1 MNARMHD
8 ILMIT
13 YNRPVFTRLALE
25 QLLRT
30 CDERMRVWLWHNGTD
45 PETLAV
51 VHELKDHPNVH
62 TLQLCEEN
70 QKLRTPTNWFWANAD
85 GAYLSKVDDDCLL
98 PEGWGA
104 SLRQLHDDAPS
115 LGIVACWRFY
125 DEDFLPDAAGAKIRE
140 LPGGHRLMTHHHVQ
154 GSGYVMKRAVVDAA
168 GPIRDTESF
177 THYCW
182 RVAAAGWDVGWT
194 FPFIHEEHMDDA
206 RSAYY
211 PYHSDEAFLATRPL
225 TAISKNIT
233 SLAEWRAR
241 SHRQSRILQTDRTP
255 ARNLIGWRGLMRR
268 LMIRLRQR
276 IHRSGTA

>member
-1 MNARMHD
+1 MHD

-30 CDERMRVWLWHNGTD
+30 CDDQMRVWLWHNGTD

-51 VHELKDHPNVH
+51 VHDLKDHPSVH
-62 TLQLCEEN
+62 SLQVCEEN
-70 QKLRTPTNWFWANAD
+70 KKLREPTNWFWANAD
-85 GAYLSKVDDDCLL
+85 GDYLSKVDDDCLL

-104 SLRQLHDDAPS
+104 SLRHALDDAPS
-115 LGIVACWRFY
+115 LGLVACWRFY
-125 DEDFLPDAAGAKIRE
+125 DEDFLPEAAEPKIKE

-154 GSGYVMKRAVVDAA
+154 GSGYVMKRAVLDEA

-182 RVAAAGWDVGWT
+182 RVAASGWDVGWY

-211 PYHSDEAFLATRPL
+211 PYHSDEAFLAKRPL

-241 SHRQSRILQTDRTP
+241 SHRQARILQTDTTP
-255 ARNLIGWRGLMRR
+255 ARNLIGWRGLVRR
-268 LMIRLRQR
+268 LTIRLRQR
-276 IHRSGTA
+276 IRRPGMT